1 MTQESIK
8 PSGSL
13 EPWMFVTNSSQ
24 WSASFQQPPPGSS
37 KIWSKDWS
45 SVVPTPAKKTPAPTP
60 IAPPPKV
67 QVTPAQ
73 KMIDPLEDVAAKLAK
88 LFVEGSDT
96 SNWATVKVT
105 ANMPLGELLE
115 EEDDDD
121 DDKKS
126 TIEDELS
133 KQNLYKTELCRSFVD
148 TGICRYG
155 HRCQFAHGEH
165 ELRPVLRHPKYKTET
180 CRSFYMTGSC
190 RYGNRCRF
198 IHSYPPA
205 QQEWSSS
212 WDPVK
217 PNSVLS
223 SSTTPETL
231 ESDVKKI
238 EDDIAAASRR
248 LAIFEALASKAL
260 TNNSS

>member
-1 MTQESIK
+1 
-8 PSGSL
+8 
-13 EPWMFVTNSSQ
+13 MFVTNSTQ
-24 WSASFQQPPPGSS
+24 WSSTFQQPLGSS

-45 SVVPTPAKKTPAPTP
+45 SAVPATVKKTPALAP

-67 QVTPAQ
+67 EVTPAP
-73 KMIDPLEDVAAKLAK
+73 KKIDPLEEVAAKLAQ
-88 LFVEGSDT
+88 LFVEGSDAWT
-96 SNWATVKVT
+96 TQT
-105 ANMPLGELLE
+105 PLPIDED
-115 EEDDDD
+115 DDDD

-190 RYGNRCRF
+190 RYGSRCRF
-198 IHSYPPA
+198 IHTYPPV

-212 WDPVK
+212 WDPIK
-217 PNSVLS
+217 PNSIVAS
-223 SSTTPETL
+223 EVTET
-231 ESDVKKI
+231 DAKKI
-238 EDDIAAASRR
+238 EEDIAAASRR

>member
-1 MTQESIK
+1 M
-8 PSGSL
+8 

-24 WSASFQQPPPGSS
+24 WSSSFQQQPLGSS

-45 SVVPTPAKKTPAPTP
+45 SAVPAPSKKTPTP

-67 QVTPAQ
+67 QVTPAP
-73 KMIDPLEDVAAKLAK
+73 KVVGDPLEDVATKLAK
-88 LFVEGSDT
+88 LFVEQGSD
-96 SNWATVKVT
+96 ATWSAATPTNKVSLPT
-105 ANMPLGELLE
+105 TPSTVDQED
-115 EEDDDD
+115 EEDE
-121 DDKKS
+121 DKKS

-190 RYGNRCRF
+190 RYGSRCRF
-198 IHSYPPA
+198 IHTFPPA

-217 PNSVLS
+217 PNSILS
-223 SSTTPETL
+223 SPTAPETL
-231 ESDVKKI
+231 VENDPKKI